1 MRSLVAAALLLVLA
15 PSARAQADDDP
26 KAARGDT
33 RAAPT
38 EQPLDDDDPKLAR
51 GAVHKRFDW
60 TIRHDVP
67 RFKLAYRY
75 LVAAGLEGGDETF
88 HAAVIDFYPSS
99 GYLRFGLGME
109 LGFAGGK
116 YDAWYWAIGGAL
128 GLQWPARVTP
138 FVEGRFNAGLLGG
151 TAAGATAIS
160 WIYTGGIDTGIEVY
174 YARRFYVTAAI
185 GWAHP
190 VYSGVDVGWVKAHP
204 GLSPA
209 RKDFETDSFTFK
221 VGLGL

>member
-33 RAAPT
+33 RAEHP
-38 EQPLDDDDPKLAR
+38 EPPLDDDDPKLAR
-51 GAVHKRFDW
+51 GAVHKKFDW

-67 RFKLAYRY
+67 RFKLAYRN
-75 LVAAGLEGGDETF
+75 VSFAGLEGGDEMF
-88 HAAVIDFYPSS
+88 HAFALDFYPSS

-109 LGFAGGK
+109 LGFSADK
-116 YDAWYWAIGGAL
+116 YDAWYWMAGGAL
-128 GLQWPARVTP
+128 GLQWPGRVTP
-138 FVEGRFNAGLLGG
+138 FLEGRFIAGLVGG
-151 TAAGATAIS
+151 SFMQTSAFS
-160 WIYTGGIDTGIEVY
+160 WGYIGGIDTGIELY

-190 VYSGVDVGWVKAHP
+190 VYSGIDVAWVKTPP

-209 RKDFETDSFTFK
+209 RKDFEDDSFTFK